1 MMNPFPYEKIYDEE
15 KERYNYIA
23 KFGEDDQHELKI
35 TVRSLWSGYDSIMFK
50 VNGKLNVMTGAC
62 GGYKNV
68 LRLYDNILAAS
79 MDHLGSV
86 SPNLFGFEISETTK
100 SAYGKKSL
108 VFYRKLLTSEKWLGS
123 ARTAGYSLI
132 GERLQRNLLTP
143 VNHIFLYKRLDYNP
157 TYEEFIE
164 EAETEKKK
172 YRRRKLWEKFDGFV
186 QDPAYTVTREDR
198 ARLLRKLDE
207 QKEKDEK

>member
-1 MMNPFPYEKIYDEE
+1 M
-15 KERYNYIA
+15 
-23 KFGEDDQHELKI
+23 KI

-79 MDHLGSV
+79 MDHFGTV
-86 SPNLFGFEISETTK
+86 NPNLFGFEISETTK

-108 VFYRKLLTSEKWLGS
+108 VFYRKLLTSESGWG

-143 VNHIFLYKRLDYNP
+143 VNHVFLYKRLDYNP

-164 EAETEKKK
+164 EAETE
-172 YRRRKLWEKFDGFV
+172 RKNTDAENCGKKFDGFV

-198 ARLLRKLDE
+198 ARSTKT
-207 QKEKDEK
+207 